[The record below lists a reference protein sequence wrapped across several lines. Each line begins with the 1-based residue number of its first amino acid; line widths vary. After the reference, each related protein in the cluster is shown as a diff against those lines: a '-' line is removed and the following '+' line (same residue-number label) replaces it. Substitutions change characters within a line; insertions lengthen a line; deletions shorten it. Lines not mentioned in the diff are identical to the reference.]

1 LAFLGDDTPSP
12 PSIAS
17 AAQVRAGIAAVVRRV
32 GTAWSLAA
40 TRLGF
45 WVHFATMATSLS
57 LAVLWGHP
65 YLVRAV
71 GLSDTEASAVLLVG
85 VVVSGCCGPLTGWFV
100 GRRPVL
106 RVPLAMGVC
115 IVSVLGWALV
125 IALLGDHPN
134 AAVTC
139 TVFVISLIG
148 SPVSMIA
155 FAVTRDYHHTR
166 TLGTAS
172 GAVNVGGFLATVVVC
187 LAFGETI
194 DLLGG
199 PTAHSLR
206 LAMLVTV
213 VVQAFG
219 LGRVAVWYRR
229 VRADIRRRQLVG
241 ESVPVRVERS
251 RWFDLPV
258 APAGTEGRTP

>member
-1 LAFLGDDTPSP
+1 
-12 PSIAS
+12 
-17 AAQVRAGIAAVVRRV
+17 
-32 GTAWSLAA
+32 
-40 TRLGF
+40 
-45 WVHFATMATSLS
+45 
-57 LAVLWGHP
+57 
-65 YLVRAV
+65 
-71 GLSDTEASAVLLVG
+71 
-85 VVVSGCCGPLTGWFV
+85 
-100 GRRPVL
+100 
-106 RVPLAMGVC
+106 
-115 IVSVLGWALV
+115 
-125 IALLGDHPN
+125 
-134 AAVTC
+134 
-139 TVFVISLIG
+139 
-148 SPVSMIA
+148 
-155 FAVTRDYHHTR
+155 
-166 TLGTAS
+166 
-172 GAVNVGGFLATVVVC
+172 VVVC